1 MPDAAEPCRSR
12 GCRAAG
18 ADSGDKLSK
27 LWGAHGSLVTT
38 AANTVCPRK
47 LLKSRSQTSPHTQ
60 KAVTA
65 RCGREAFPVTVTM
78 SRYARAA
85 HHCTPRFNLARS
97 VGSISVKPE
106 DRQTDSACSNARLPV
121 RVAAEFSVAVPRPCL
136 PFREPPRVTRTLA
149 SAPLCLG
156 TQGEVEGKAASDTGA
171 SPRRSAA
178 TWELVRH
185 ELSWLPRESHFCV
198 CRPTAPMFTFVPV
211 SLDFLEKLK
220 PLSPNRFKAAP
231 FSQASSP
238 CAAHDAGPST
248 RSHSR
253 QQPRCLTKAAS
264 PSCAQSGNWIVT
276 PGK

>member
-1 MPDAAEPCRSR
+1 MSSEVAQEQVSDFATHTE
-12 GCRAAG
+12 GCDSEVRAG
-18 ADSGDKLSK
+18 GLSCHGD
-27 LWGAHGSLVTT
+27 HVTI
-38 AANTVCPRK
+38 
-47 LLKSRSQTSPHTQ
+47 
-60 KAVTA
+60 
-65 RCGREAFPVTVTM
+65 
-78 SRYARAA
+78 ARAA

-106 DRQTDSACSNARLPV
+106 DRQTDSACPNARLPV

-238 CAAHDAGPST
+238 CAAHDTGPST
-248 RSHSR
+248 RSHGR
-253 QQPRCLTKAAS
+253 QQPRCRTKAAS

-276 PGK
+276 SGK